1 MKSGD
6 ILGRLEAFGLIF
18 PYENATFEATL
29 FINEVMEIDLN
40 SHIYLEVINEVDI
53 STFDIKLK
61 LKEED
66 IDLGIV
72 TIKNAQCEILLQI
85 FRSQKTCQIEFV

>member
-18 PYENATFEATL
+18 PHENATFEATL
-29 FINEVMEIDLN
+29 FINEVMDIDLN
-40 SHIYLEVINEVDI
+40 SHIYLEVINEVDV

-66 IDLGIV
+66 IDPGIV
-72 TIKNAQCEILLQI
+72 TIKNGGSLLTA
-85 FRSQKTCQIEFV
+85 RSNENRTFT